1 MPGNIKVRIYDI
13 QNRYK
18 YKIFCSGT
26 PYDDTEI
33 KEDIADLEANKID
46 KTQKGAVNG
55 VAELNEAGKV
65 PSSQLPSYIDD
76 VVEGYYYNNKF
87 YEEAA
92 HTTEITAEKGKIYVD
107 LSTEKTYRYSGS
119 LYIEV
124 SPSLELGETQ
134 FTAYRGDRG
143 KTAYDHATDSNKVSS
158 TKTEKLYKV
167 GVTNQG
173 HIASATEVS
182 KSDITGLGIQ
192 AEINANNK
200 VNADY
205 IDDSTSNHKFTSSTE
220 KNKLS
225 GIESGAEVNK
235 IGSISINNTP
245 INPDSNKNVDLTSAL
260 ESIILGT
267 DIETG
272 IKNYFALTRDEKTY
286 SVEWYPF
293 ATDTGTTMTKTDDN
307 ANLVC
312 NPSTDT
318 VSGTNNYPTAFDT
331 IDVNAFVDS
340 EGIRHVT
347 FARGQEG
354 FGETED
360 TIQDVI
366 YKGVTYKQ
374 DVFVLG
380 RTYYQKLEYNSV
392 SGKNKY
398 SRRYVPTNGY
408 TPVSMAINKDGT
420 VNPFWLIA
428 KYESG
433 LDSNGKLR
441 SLKGLLPGGQ
451 RNTPVGSCST
461 SVLNSYNNQITNY
474 HNRGTYYTGML
485 ASEWSHLMTTFWL
498 KYATKDFQSKM
509 TGCTGYDYQYTVAA
523 TESNV
528 SRVKLTTAQAN
539 NLVVGSSLSVGDNS
553 VTPTTYDRV
562 NGYVHKYADSAVIT
576 SIEVDPNDNTYSYVN
591 LDCSPFNTTATTFVK
606 TMPWRSGFST
616 NLLGRDG
623 SPNNLT
629 NSKNPASLDGIEFM
643 VGAYDV
649 IGNVI
654 ASYDSTEKVYDY
666 YVCNDSTKL
675 TTDTS
680 NLSNY
685 IHSSVKT
692 NCTTNNAWN
701 YIADVDLDL
710 TSGLCIGSN
719 VGGTNTSSSRGFCDG
734 YYVSSASGF
743 RELPAFGSLTSG
755 APAGVSCVGGYDA
768 LSLTGW
774 ACLSRLSINA
784 LGGSQEVLLLG
795 RKRIIK

>member
-205 IDDSTSNHKFTSSTE
+205 IDDSTSDHKFTSSTE

-433 LDSNGKLR
+433 LDSDGKLR
-441 SLKGLLPGGQ
+441 SLKGLLPAGQ

-509 TGCTGYDYQYTVAA
+509 AGCTGYDYQYTVAA

-539 NLVVGSSLSVGDNS
+539 NLVIGSSLSVGDNS

-591 LDCSPFNTTATTFVK
+591 LDCSPFTTTATTFVK

-743 RELPAFGSLTSG
+743 RELRAFGHLDAWAS
-755 APAGVSCVGGYDA
+755 AGVSCVHGDSA
-768 LSLTGW
+768 LSAAGW

-784 LGGSQEVLLLG
+784 LGGS
-795 RKRIIK
+795 

>member
-205 IDDSTSNHKFTSSTE
+205 IDDSTSDHKFTSSTE

-433 LDSNGKLR
+433 LDSDGKLR
-441 SLKGLLPGGQ
+441 SLKGLLPAGQ

-509 TGCTGYDYQYTVAA
+509 AGCTGYDYQYTVAA

-539 NLVVGSSLSVGDNS
+539 NLVIGSSLSVGDNS

-591 LDCSPFNTTATTFVK
+591 LDCSPFTTTATTFVK

-743 RELPAFGSLTSG
+743 RELLAFGTLAHG
-755 APAGVSCVGGYDA
+755 ALAGVSCVTGHAA
-768 LSLTGW
+768 LSATW
-774 ACLSRLSINA
+774 WDSLSRLSINA
-784 LGGSQEVLLLG
+784 LGGS
-795 RKRIIK
+795 

>member
-654 ASYDSTEKVYDY
+654 ASYDSNEKVYDY

-743 RELPAFGSLTSG
+743 RELLAFGHLTNWAS
-755 APAGVSCVGGYDA
+755 AGVSCVAGLYS
-768 LSLTGW
+768 LSLAGW
-774 ACLSRLSINA
+774 YFLSRLSINA
-784 LGGSQEVLLLG
+784 LGGS
-795 RKRIIK
+795 

>member
-33 KEDIADLEANKID
+33 KGDIADLEANKID

-65 PSSQLPSYIDD
+65 PSSQLPSYMDD
-76 VVEGYYYNNKF
+76 VIEGYYYNNKF
-87 YEEAA
+87 YEEST

-107 LSTEKTYRYSGS
+107 LSTERTYRYSGS

-124 SPSLELGETQ
+124 SPSLDLGETQ
-134 FTAYRGDRG
+134 YTAYRGDRG

-158 TKTEKLYKV
+158 AKTEKFYKV
-167 GVTNQG
+167 AVTNQG
-173 HIASATEVS
+173 HVASATEVS

-205 IDDSTSNHKFTSSTE
+205 IDDSTSDHKFTSSTE

-245 INPDSNKNVDLTSAL
+245 IAPDSNKNVDLTSAL

-307 ANLVC
+307 AGLVC
-312 NPSTDT
+312 SPSTDT

-433 LDSNGKLR
+433 LDSNGNLR

-528 SRVKLTTAQAN
+528 SRVKLTTSQAN

-743 RELPAFGSLTSG
+743 RELRAFGSLNSG
-755 APAGVSCVGGYDA
+755 ASAGVSCVYGSPA
-768 LSLTGW
+768 LSATGW
-774 ACLSRLSINA
+774 TCLSRLSINA
-784 LGGSQEVLLLG
+784 LGGS
-795 RKRIIK
+795 

>member
-1 MPGNIKVRIYDI
+1 MLGNIKVRIYDI

-65 PSSQLPSYIDD
+65 PSSQLPSYIDG

-143 KTAYDHATDSNKVSS
+143 KAAYDHATDSNKVSS

-173 HIASATEVS
+173 HVASATEVS

-433 LDSNGKLR
+433 LDSDGKLR

-539 NLVVGSSLSVGDNS
+539 NLVIGSSLSVGDNS
-553 VTPTTYDRV
+553 VTTTTYDRV

-591 LDCSPFNTTATTFVK
+591 LDCSPFTTTATTFVK

-654 ASYDSTEKVYDY
+654 ASYDSTKKVYDY

-743 RELPAFGSLTSG
+743 RELLAFGTLPSWAS
-755 APAGVSCVGGYDA
+755 AGVSFVRGTS
-768 LSLTGW
+768 LSISGW
-774 ACLSRLSINA
+774 HCLSRLSINA
-784 LGGSQEVLLLG
+784 LGGS
-795 RKRIIK
+795 

>member
-654 ASYDSTEKVYDY
+654 ASYDSNEKVYDY

-743 RELPAFGSLTSG
+743 RELRAFGDLGDWAT
-755 APAGVSCVGGYDA
+755 AGVSCVVGSAA
-768 LSLTGW
+768 LSTTW
-774 ACLSRLSINA
+774 WDCLSRLSINA
-784 LGGSQEVLLLG
+784 LGGS
-795 RKRIIK
+795 

>member
-173 HIASATEVS
+173 HVASATEVS

-205 IDDSTSNHKFTSSTE
+205 IDDSTSDHKFTSSTE

-245 INPDSNKNVDLTSAL
+245 INPDGNKNVDLTSAL

-433 LDSNGKLR
+433 LDSNGNLR

-528 SRVKLTTAQAN
+528 SRVKLTTSQAN

-701 YIADVDLDL
+701 YIADIDLDL

-743 RELPAFGSLTSG
+743 RELLAFGLLHGG
-755 APAGVSCVGGYDA
+755 AVAGVSCVSGGSA
-768 LSLTGW
+768 LSYSGW
-774 ACLSRLSINA
+774 HCLSRLSINA
-784 LGGSQEVLLLG
+784 LGGS
-795 RKRIIK
+795 

>member
-654 ASYDSTEKVYDY
+654 ASYDSNEKVYDY

-743 RELPAFGSLTSG
+743 RELPAFGYLAYWAT
-755 APAGVSCVGGYDA
+755 AGVSFVSGSIT
-768 LSLTGW
+768 LSASW
-774 ACLSRLSINA
+774 WSCLSRLSINA
-784 LGGSQEVLLLG
+784 LGGS
-795 RKRIIK
+795 

>member
-33 KEDIADLEANKID
+33 KGDIADLEANKID

-65 PSSQLPSYIDD
+65 PSSQLPSYMDD
-76 VVEGYYYNNKF
+76 VIEGYYYNNKF
-87 YEEAA
+87 YEEST

-107 LSTEKTYRYSGS
+107 LSTERTYRYSGS

-124 SPSLELGETQ
+124 SPSLDLGETQ
-134 FTAYRGDRG
+134 YTAYRGDRG

-158 TKTEKLYKV
+158 AKTEKFYKV
-167 GVTNQG
+167 AVTNQG
-173 HIASATEVS
+173 HVASATEVS

-205 IDDSTSNHKFTSSTE
+205 IDDSTSDHKFTSSTE

-245 INPDSNKNVDLTSAL
+245 IAPDSNKNVDLTSAL

-307 ANLVC
+307 AGLVC
-312 NPSTDT
+312 SPSTDT

-433 LDSNGKLR
+433 LDSNGNLR

-528 SRVKLTTAQAN
+528 SRVKLTTSQAN

-743 RELPAFGSLTSG
+743 RELLAFGCLFNW
-755 APAGVSCVGGYDA
+755 AIAGVSCVTGFVT
-768 LSLTGW
+768 LSTTW
-774 ACLSRLSINA
+774 WYCLSRLSINA
-784 LGGSQEVLLLG
+784 LGGS
-795 RKRIIK
+795 

>member
-33 KEDIADLEANKID
+33 KGDIADLETNKID

-65 PSSQLPSYIDD
+65 PSSQLPSYMDD
-76 VVEGYYYNNKF
+76 VIEGYYYNNKF
-87 YEEAA
+87 YEEST

-124 SPSLELGETQ
+124 SPSLGLGETQ
-134 FTAYRGDRG
+134 YTAYRGDRG

-158 TKTEKLYKV
+158 AKTEKLYKV

-173 HIASATEVS
+173 HVASATEVS

-205 IDDSTSNHKFTSSTE
+205 IDDSASDHKFTSSTE

-245 INPDSNKNVDLTSAL
+245 IAPDSNKNVDLTSAL

-307 ANLVC
+307 AGLVC

-433 LDSNGKLR
+433 LDSNGNLR

-528 SRVKLTTAQAN
+528 SRVKLTTSQAN

-591 LDCSPFNTTATTFVK
+591 LDCSPFTTTATTFVK

-710 TSGLCIGSN
+710 ISGLCIGSN

-743 RELPAFGSLTSG
+743 RELRAFGYLSIG
-755 APAGVSCVGGYDA
+755 AYAGVSCVIGGST
-768 LSLTGW
+768 LSSTGW
-774 ACLSRLSINA
+774 SYLSRLSINA
-784 LGGSQEVLLLG
+784 LGGS
-795 RKRIIK
+795 

>member
-173 HIASATEVS
+173 HVASATEVS

-192 AEINANNK
+192 AEINDNNK

-433 LDSNGKLR
+433 LDSDGKLR

-539 NLVVGSSLSVGDNS
+539 NLVIGSSLSVGDNS

-591 LDCSPFNTTATTFVK
+591 LDCSPFTTTATTFVK

-743 RELPAFGSLTSG
+743 RELRAFGGLTNG
-755 APAGVSCVGGYDA
+755 ADAGVSCVRGTSA
-768 LSLTGW
+768 LSATGW
-774 ACLSRLSINA
+774 TCLSRLSINA
-784 LGGSQEVLLLG
+784 LGGS
-795 RKRIIK
+795 

>member
-33 KEDIADLEANKID
+33 KGDIADLEANKID
-46 KTQKGAVNG
+46 NTQKGAVNG
-55 VAELNEAGKV
+55 VAELNESGKV
-65 PSSQLPSYIDD
+65 PASQLPSYVDD

-173 HIASATEVS
+173 HIASATEVG

-192 AEINANNK
+192 SEINANNK

-205 IDDSTSNHKFTSSTE
+205 IDDSASDHKFTSSTE

-245 INPDSNKNVDLTSAL
+245 INPDGNKNVDLTSAL

-451 RNTPVGSCST
+451 RNTPVGSCSA
-461 SVLNSYNNQITNY
+461 SVFNSYNNQITNY

-498 KYATKDFQSKM
+498 KYATKNFQSVM
-509 TGCTGYDYQYTVAA
+509 AGCTGYDYQYTVAA

-591 LDCSPFNTTATTFVK
+591 LDCSPFTTTATTFVK
-606 TMPWRSGFST
+606 TMHWRSGFST

-743 RELPAFGSLTSG
+743 RELRAFGYLTDG
-755 APAGVSCVGGYDA
+755 AAAGVSCVHGYAA
-768 LSLTGW
+768 LSSTGW
-774 ACLSRLSINA
+774 TYLSRLSINA
-784 LGGSQEVLLLG
+784 LGGS
-795 RKRIIK
+795 

>member
-33 KEDIADLEANKID
+33 KGDIADLETNKID

-65 PSSQLPSYIDD
+65 PSSQLPSYMDD
-76 VVEGYYYNNKF
+76 VIEGYYYNNKF
-87 YEEAA
+87 YEEST
-92 HTTEITAEKGKIYVD
+92 HTTEIIAEKGKIYVD
-107 LSTEKTYRYSGS
+107 LSTETTYRYSGS

-124 SPSLELGETQ
+124 SPSLDLGETQ
-134 FTAYRGDRG
+134 YTAYRGDRG

-173 HIASATEVS
+173 HVASATEVS

-205 IDDSTSNHKFTSSTE
+205 IDDSASDHKFTSSTE
-220 KNKLS
+220 KDKLS

-245 INPDSNKNVDLTSAL
+245 IAPDNNKNVDLTSAL

-307 ANLVC
+307 AGLVC

-331 IDVNAFVDS
+331 IDVNAFVDL

-528 SRVKLTTAQAN
+528 SRVKLTTSQAN

-743 RELPAFGSLTSG
+743 RELRAFGGLIHW
-755 APAGVSCVGGYDA
+755 AHAGVSCVHGDSS

-774 ACLSRLSINA
+774 TCLSRLSINA
-784 LGGSQEVLLLG
+784 LGGS
-795 RKRIIK
+795 

>member
-205 IDDSTSNHKFTSSTE
+205 IDDSTSDHKFTSSTE

-433 LDSNGKLR
+433 LDSDGKLR

-509 TGCTGYDYQYTVAA
+509 AGCTGYDYQYTVAA

-539 NLVVGSSLSVGDNS
+539 NLVIGSSLSVGDNS

-591 LDCSPFNTTATTFVK
+591 LDCSPFTTTATTFVK

-654 ASYDSTEKVYDY
+654 ASYDSNEKVYDY

-743 RELPAFGSLTSG
+743 RELLAFGFLNFG
-755 APAGVSCVGGYDA
+755 AGAGVSCVLGSVA
-768 LSLTGW
+768 LSTTGW
-774 ACLSRLSINA
+774 YCLSRLSINA
-784 LGGSQEVLLLG
+784 LGGS
-795 RKRIIK
+795 

>member
-1 MPGNIKVRIYDI
+1 MPDNIKVRIYDI

-46 KTQKGAVNG
+46 KTQKGSVNG

-167 GVTNQG
+167 GITNQG

-192 AEINANNK
+192 AEINASNK

-360 TIQDVI
+360 TIQDII

-433 LDSNGKLR
+433 LDSDGKLR

-509 TGCTGYDYQYTVAA
+509 AGCTGYDYQYTVAA

-539 NLVVGSSLSVGDNS
+539 NLVIGSSLSVGDNS

-591 LDCSPFNTTATTFVK
+591 LDCSPFTTTATTFVK

-743 RELPAFGSLTSG
+743 RELRAFGLLSRG
-755 APAGVSCVGGYDA
+755 ADAGVSCVHGSDS
-768 LSLTGW
+768 LSHAGW
-774 ACLSRLSINA
+774 HFLSRLSINA
-784 LGGSQEVLLLG
+784 LGGS
-795 RKRIIK
+795 

>member
-33 KEDIADLEANKID
+33 KGDIADLETNKID

-65 PSSQLPSYIDD
+65 PSSQLPSYMDD
-76 VVEGYYYNNKF
+76 VIEGYYYNNKF
-87 YEEAA
+87 YEEST

-124 SPSLELGETQ
+124 SPSLDLGETQ
-134 FTAYRGDRG
+134 YTAYRGDRG

-158 TKTEKLYKV
+158 AKTEKLYKV

-173 HIASATEVS
+173 HVASATEVS
-182 KSDITGLGIQ
+182 KSDITDLGIQ

-205 IDDSTSNHKFTSSTE
+205 IDDSASDHKFTSSTE

-245 INPDSNKNVDLTSAL
+245 IAPDSNKNVDLTSAL

-307 ANLVC
+307 AGLVC

-528 SRVKLTTAQAN
+528 SRVKLTTSQAN

-553 VTPTTYDRV
+553 VAPTTYDRV

-591 LDCSPFNTTATTFVK
+591 LDCSPFTTTATTFVK

-743 RELPAFGSLTSG
+743 RELLAFGGLTIG
-755 APAGVSCVGGYDA
+755 ALAGVSCVHGRVT
-768 LSLTGW
+768 LSTAGW
-774 ACLSRLSINA
+774 NCLSRLSINA
-784 LGGSQEVLLLG
+784 LGGS
-795 RKRIIK
+795 

>member
-33 KEDIADLEANKID
+33 KGDIADLEANKID

-65 PSSQLPSYIDD
+65 PSSQLPSYMDD
-76 VVEGYYYNNKF
+76 VIEGYYYNNKF
-87 YEEAA
+87 YEEST

-107 LSTEKTYRYSGS
+107 LSTERTYRYSGS

-124 SPSLELGETQ
+124 SPSLDLGETQ
-134 FTAYRGDRG
+134 YTAYRGDRG

-158 TKTEKLYKV
+158 AKTEKFYKV
-167 GVTNQG
+167 AVTNQG
-173 HIASATEVS
+173 HVASATEVS

-205 IDDSTSNHKFTSSTE
+205 IDDSTSDHKFTSSTE

-245 INPDSNKNVDLTSAL
+245 IAPDSNKNVDLTSAL

-307 ANLVC
+307 AGLVC
-312 NPSTDT
+312 SPSTDT

-433 LDSNGKLR
+433 LDSNGNLR

-528 SRVKLTTAQAN
+528 SRVKLTTSQAN

-743 RELPAFGSLTSG
+743 RELLAFGCLFNWAT
-755 APAGVSCVGGYDA
+755 AGVSCVNGYLT
-768 LSLTGW
+768 LSNSW
-774 ACLSRLSINA
+774 WYCLSRLSINA
-784 LGGSQEVLLLG
+784 LGGS
-795 RKRIIK
+795 

>member
-33 KEDIADLEANKID
+33 KGDIADLETNKID

-65 PSSQLPSYIDD
+65 PSSQLPSYMDD

-87 YEEAA
+87 YEEST
-92 HTTEITAEKGKIYVD
+92 HTTEIIAEKGKIYVD

-192 AEINANNK
+192 AEINASNK

-509 TGCTGYDYQYTVAA
+509 TGCAGYDYQYTVAA

-528 SRVKLTTAQAN
+528 SRVKLTTSQAN

-591 LDCSPFNTTATTFVK
+591 LDCSPFTTTATTFVK

-734 YYVSSASGF
+734 YYVSSANGF
-743 RELPAFGSLTSG
+743 RELLAFGGLRDW
-755 APAGVSCVGGYDA
+755 AYAGVSCVIGSNS
-768 LSLTGW
+768 LSNTWW
-774 ACLSRLSINA
+774 AFLSRLSINA
-784 LGGSQEVLLLG
+784 LGGS
-795 RKRIIK
+795 

>member
-1 MPGNIKVRIYDI
+1 MLGNIKVRIHDI

-65 PSSQLPSYIDD
+65 PSSQLPSYIDG

-143 KTAYDHATDSNKVSS
+143 KAAYDHATDSNKVSS

-173 HIASATEVS
+173 HVASATEVS
-182 KSDITGLGIQ
+182 KNDITGLGIQ

-433 LDSNGKLR
+433 LDSDGKLR

-539 NLVVGSSLSVGDNS
+539 NLVIGSSLSVGDNS
-553 VTPTTYDRV
+553 VTTTTYDRV

-591 LDCSPFNTTATTFVK
+591 LDCSPFTTTATTFVK

-654 ASYDSTEKVYDY
+654 ASYDSTKKVYDY

-734 YYVSSASGF
+734 HYVSSASGF
-743 RELPAFGSLTSG
+743 RELLAFGGLTHG
-755 APAGVSCVGGYDA
+755 ATAGVSCVHGDRT
-768 LSLTGW
+768 LSATWW

-784 LGGSQEVLLLG
+784 LGGS
-795 RKRIIK
+795 

>member
-33 KEDIADLEANKID
+33 KGDIADLEANKID
-46 KTQKGAVNG
+46 VSQKGAVNG

-65 PSSQLPSYIDD
+65 PSSQLPSYMDD
-76 VVEGYYYNNKF
+76 VIEGYYYNNKF
-87 YEEAA
+87 YEEST

-143 KTAYDHATDSNKVSS
+143 KTAYDHATDSNKVNS

-173 HIASATEVS
+173 HVASATEVS

-205 IDDSTSNHKFTSSTE
+205 IDDSTSDHKFTTAAE
-220 KNKLS
+220 KSKLS
-225 GIESGAEVNK
+225 GIAAGANVNT
-235 IGSISINNTP
+235 IDSISINNTP
-245 INPDSNKNVDLTSAL
+245 ITPDSNKNVDLTSAL

-509 TGCTGYDYQYTVAA
+509 AGCTGYDYQYTVAA

-591 LDCSPFNTTATTFVK
+591 LDCSPFTTTATTFVK

-654 ASYDSTEKVYDY
+654 ASYDSTDKIYDY

-701 YIADVDLDL
+701 YIADVDYDL
-710 TSGLCIGSN
+710 SSGLCIGSN
-719 VGGTNTSSSRGFCDG
+719 VGGTSTSTSTGFCDG

-743 RELPAFGSLTSG
+743 RELLAFGHLTTW
-755 APAGVSCVGGYDA
+755 AAAGVSCVHGNST
-768 LSLTGW
+768 LSTAWW
-774 ACLSRLSINA
+774 AFLSRLSINA
-784 LGGSQEVLLLG
+784 LGGS
-795 RKRIIK
+795 